1 MTMADLVVCRAV
13 NNVLH
18 HLTTLGM
25 ISPEPSPF
33 CLDAENKADLSGV
46 IVRVAD
52 VTAAV
57 IGFHQD
63 PDSTQS
69 LVLSEPVFMADAS
82 SEAIAV
88 WFRQILSAVVD
99 HAKQYEFA
107 QIRFLDW
114 ESQCNAMPWIA
125 RELEVAQFSARA
137 SVVGWKTTAAEC
149 LLKAS
154 HIATVRLSTADLD
167 APSEGPHA
175 ELSPAVGLTT
185 DQSRNQQRYQEIA
198 CALDRILENTDD
210 LTGLIAPNAN
220 DLLQKWS
227 SEECTL
233 IVAEAET
240 GVVGLCAFAFKP
252 SRDDGD
258 PASGQIE
265 YVGVCKEMQR
275 QGIATQMLAYLCR
288 GVSRGSDRAVEI
300 TAFADGTNLPANSF
314 YRRFGFEPLC
324 RGKLWYRGLD
334 SATP

>member
-1 MTMADLVVCRAV
+1 MADHVVCRAV

-33 CLDAENKADLSGV
+33 CLDEENKVDLSGV
-46 IVRVAD
+46 IVRVAN
-52 VTAAV
+52 VPSAV

-69 LVLSEPVFMADAS
+69 LVLSEPVFIADAS
-82 SEAIAV
+82 SEALAA
-88 WFRQILSAVVD
+88 WFRQMLSAVVD

-125 RELEVAQFSARA
+125 RELELAQFSARA

-154 HIATVRLSTADLD
+154 HIATVRLSTVNLAV
-167 APSEGPHA
+167 PSDGPHA
-175 ELSPAVGLTT
+175 EFSPAVGLTT
-185 DQSRNQQRYQEIA
+185 DQSRTQQRYQEIA

-233 IVAEAET
+233 IVAEADT
-240 GVVGLCAFAFKP
+240 GVAGLCAFAFKP

-265 YVGVCKEMQR
+265 YIGVCKEMQR

-288 GVSRGSDRAVEI
+288 GVSRGYDRAVEI
-300 TAFADGTNLPANSF
+300 TAFADETNLPANSF
-314 YRRFGFEPLC
+314 YRHSGFVPLC
-324 RGKLWYRGLD
+324 RGKLWCREVD

>member
-1 MTMADLVVCRAV
+1 
-13 NNVLH
+13 
-18 HLTTLGM
+18 
-25 ISPEPSPF
+25 
-33 CLDAENKADLSGV
+33 
-46 IVRVAD
+46 
-52 VTAAV
+52 
-57 IGFHQD
+57 
-63 PDSTQS
+63 
-69 LVLSEPVFMADAS
+69 
-82 SEAIAV
+82 
-88 WFRQILSAVVD
+88 
-99 HAKQYEFA
+99 
-107 QIRFLDW
+107 
-114 ESQCNAMPWIA
+114 MPWIA
-125 RELEVAQFSARA
+125 RELELSQFSARA

-154 HIATVRLSTADLD
+154 HIATVRLSTAALET
-167 APSEGPHA
+167 PSDGPHA

-185 DQSRNQQRYQEIA
+185 DQSRTQQRYQEIA
-198 CALDRILENTDD
+198 CALERILENTDD

-220 DLLQKWS
+220 DLMQKWS

-288 GVSRGSDRAVEI
+288 GVSRGYDRAVEI

>member
-1 MTMADLVVCRAV
+1 MTMADHVVCRAI

-52 VTAAV
+52 VTSAV

-69 LVLSEPVFMADAS
+69 LVLSEPVFMADAN
-82 SEAIAV
+82 SEDLAA
-88 WFRQILSAVVD
+88 WFRQMLSAVVD

-114 ESQCNAMPWIA
+114 ESPYIAMPWIA
-125 RELEVAQFSARA
+125 RELDLAQFSARA

-167 APSEGPHA
+167 VPSDGLQA
-175 ELSPAVGLTT
+175 ELSPAVRLTT
-185 DQSRNQQRYQEIA
+185 DQSRTQQRYQEIA
-198 CALDRILENTDD
+198 RALDCILDHTDD

-227 SEECTL
+227 SQECTL

-240 GVVGLCAFAFKP
+240 GVAGLCAFAFKP

-275 QGIATQMLAYLCR
+275 RGIATQMLAYLCR
-288 GVSRGSDRAVEI
+288 GVSRGYDRAVEI
-300 TAFADGTNLPANSF
+300 TAFADETNLPANSF

-324 RGKLWYRGLD
+324 RGKLWYRELE